1 MPRCCDCGQVRGKKD
16 FSKSQWKKPQDKKR
30 CVDCAFDVEQ
40 QASEGKERP
49 SCWICLCDDQ
59 TRVNP
64 IVRECGCRGTAGN
77 VHIEC
82 LIGLAKSKSSQLSLE
97 MEKNKDL
104 IIGSQ
109 GDAPNPW
116 EECTT
121 CRQPF
126 LKTSKS
132 AVALAE
138 AALLTYPSSESNYR
152 WHLAALQANAS
163 VKDHAGDQIGARNF
177 MDAQITLM
185 KEHPRFALLGPEPF
199 ALSNALCNKAV
210 THMTEEECDDMVPL
224 LDEASEYARKLGES
238 KEASLLFAQISN
250 LRAHHSGFKRKND
263 DAIEYIGES
272 IDIYRQHLP
281 GSAELSNQ
289 LWKSGNLKYCVG
301 DTKMGLR
308 EQTESLIILERLR
321 GGNDRLVI
329 LRKNEL
335 QSKKKQLAPLATGN
349 LLQAVGGYISP
360 ETAKL
365 GAKVEIIEFN
375 SNMEG
380 MSAYAVK
387 KSDGRVSWVPVHEV
401 RLDPGSHVV
410 MLNGIP
416 PLYGIKCG
424 SIIRYDR
431 NARAYCVDAGQ
442 FEIQCASSQCIVA
455 KPSKACCLE

>member
-185 KEHPRFALLGPEPF
+185 KEHPRFALLGQSRLPCQMPF
-199 ALSNALCNKAV
+199 V
-210 THMTEEECDDMVPL
+210 TRP
-224 LDEASEYARKLGES
+224 
-238 KEASLLFAQISN
+238 
-250 LRAHHSGFKRKND
+250 
-263 DAIEYIGES
+263 
-272 IDIYRQHLP
+272 
-281 GSAELSNQ
+281 
-289 LWKSGNLKYCVG
+289 
-301 DTKMGLR
+301 
-308 EQTESLIILERLR
+308 
-321 GGNDRLVI
+321 
-329 LRKNEL
+329 
-335 QSKKKQLAPLATGN
+335 
-349 LLQAVGGYISP
+349 
-360 ETAKL
+360 
-365 GAKVEIIEFN
+365 
-375 SNMEG
+375 
-380 MSAYAVK
+380 
-387 KSDGRVSWVPVHEV
+387 
-401 RLDPGSHVV
+401 
-410 MLNGIP
+410 
-416 PLYGIKCG
+416 
-424 SIIRYDR
+424 
-431 NARAYCVDAGQ
+431 
-442 FEIQCASSQCIVA
+442 
-455 KPSKACCLE
+455 